1 MAIAKRRLGRTNL
14 MVSAISLGT
23 VELGMRY
30 GIAPA
35 GLDEKPGQEQAARLL
50 NRALDL
56 GVNYIDTARAYGDS
70 EAIIGRS
77 IASRREEFVLATK
90 VPSFHR
96 EDLTSKELRR
106 RAGIAVEDSLRALKT
121 NVIDIVMIHCAPDRD
136 FDYEVLLDALDAE
149 RTAGRTRFIGASV
162 YGEDAALKAILSGR
176 CDAVQIAY
184 SVLDR
189 RPERRVLPAAMT
201 HDVGIVARS
210 VLLKGALTHRA
221 SQLPD
226 TLAELKEAAIRM
238 EAAADGLAGG
248 VPELAYRYVLAH
260 QGVNTALVGTGR
272 MEELEAVVSYAGQS
286 ELPSQALGRLREVVV
301 RDERLLNPGNWA
313 L

>member
-30 GIAPA
+30 GIAPV
-35 GLDEKPGQEQAARLL
+35 GQDEKPGEEQAARLL

-77 IASRREEFVLATK
+77 IAARREEFVLASK
-90 VPSFHR
+90 VPPFHL
-96 EDLTSKELRR
+96 EGLTPKELRK

-121 NVIDIVMIHCAPDRD
+121 DVIDIMMIHCAPDRE
-136 FDYEVLLDALDAE
+136 FGHEVLLDTLDAG
-149 RTAGRTRFIGASV
+149 RMAGRIRFIGASV

-176 CDAVQIAY
+176 CDVIQVAY

-189 RPERRVLPAAMT
+189 RPESRVLPAAMA

-210 VLLKGALTHRA
+210 VLLKGALTYRA

-226 TLAELKEAAIRM
+226 SLAELKDAAMRM
-238 EAAADGLAGG
+238 EAAADSMAGG
-248 VPELAYRYVLAH
+248 LPELAYRYVLAH
-260 QGVNTALVGTGR
+260 QDVHTALVGTGR
-272 MEELEAVVSYAGQS
+272 IEELEAAVGYAGRG
-286 ELPSQALGRLREVVV
+286 ELPAETLARIREVAV
-301 RDERLLNPGNWA
+301 RDERLLNPGNWS